1 MTWVRRTRTRSTL
14 VTAVL
19 ATTATLFTGCASPL
33 HSHRSRPAAPPPP
46 TITST
51 EQAGPTLPHVSPTP
65 RQIRRT
71 GPDLTVPTAVDVL
84 RGEGAD
90 DFAVQRVEQALR
102 SAGASELHVSAPEAI
117 ASTDADLS
125 TREKAHPTDVRAP
138 GLKKAT
144 PAGGRSPLTIVI
156 GRTDSEPVA
165 GLLKRSNAFGQ
176 GTLPAEGY
184 QITTGSLRG
193 RAGVLLAGKDTDG
206 VYYAAQ
212 TFAQLIRRSSIAG
225 ASVVDYP
232 SMPQRGVVEGFYGRP
247 WTHQT
252 RLDQL
257 AFYGQMKLNTYLYA
271 PKDDPYERDR
281 WRDRYPAGQ
290 ASRLTDLTKAARAHH
305 VRFTY
310 VLSPGKSI
318 CYNSPDDRQALT
330 DKLDSLHDLGIL
342 DFAIAFDDIHPLPVW
357 NCAADLSRW
366 GTVTEQSLAA
376 AQAELLNRVQREFID
391 HHHGMRPL
399 RMVPTQYSDL
409 SDTLYK
415 RTLRHQLDE
424 RIGTM
429 WTGTDVLPTSITAD
443 QARDAAAVWGRDV
456 LLWDNYP
463 VNDSDQTTGR
473 LLLAPYAKRARRLD
487 EHLSGVVLNPMN
499 QAAASKVAEL
509 TGADYAWNTRA
520 YDPTASARAAADH
533 LAGGDAAT
541 AQALELFFDTQHLA
555 PSWKGAPWQP
565 QAPALAARLERFDTQ
580 WARGQKRQ
588 AVDQLRAY
596 ARLMAAAPGRIR
608 THAEDRDL
616 ATEAKPWLD
625 ALTLWSQALIATC
638 DALQARLDGNAEQAG
653 ELLTRSRTKADQASE
668 LRTIAGA
675 TRPQGTVKVADGV
688 LDTFLKRAPALR

>member
-1 MTWVRRTRTRSTL
+1 MTWVRRTATRSTL

-19 ATTATLFTGCASPL
+19 AMTAPLFTGCASPL
-33 HSHRSRPAAPPPP
+33 HSDRSRPAAPPPP
-46 TITST
+46 TLTST
-51 EQAGPTLPHVSPTP
+51 GQAGPALPHISPTP

-71 GPDLTVPTAVDVL
+71 GPDLPVPATVDVL
-84 RGEGAD
+84 RAEGAD
-90 DFAVQRVEQALR
+90 DSAVQRINQALR
-102 SAGASELHVSAPEAI
+102 SAGATEVRVPGPEAI
-117 ASTDADLS
+117 TSTDVDVSAS
-125 TREKAHPTDVRAP
+125 EKAPATDVGAP

-144 PAGGRSPLTIVI
+144 TTGGRPPLTIVI
-156 GRTDSEPVA
+156 GRMDSEPVA
-165 GLLKRSNAFGQ
+165 GLLERSKAFGQ

-212 TFAQLIRRSSIAG
+212 TFAQLIHRSSIAG

-247 WTHQT
+247 WTHRT

-290 ASRLTDLTKAARAHH
+290 ASRLTDLAKAARAHH

-318 CYNSPDDRQALT
+318 CYNSPDDRQAVT
-330 DKLDSLHDLGIL
+330 DKLRSLHDLGIR

-357 NCAADLSRW
+357 SCAADLARW

-376 AQAELLNRVQREFID
+376 AQAELLNRVQQEFID
-391 HHHGMRPL
+391 RHRGIRPL

-424 RIGTM
+424 HIGTM

-473 LLLAPYAKRARRLD
+473 LLLAPYAKRARKLD

-499 QAAASKVAEL
+499 QASASKVAEF

-520 YDPTASARAAADH
+520 YDPETSARAAIDH
-533 LAGGDAAT
+533 LADGDPAT
-541 AQALELFFDTQHLA
+541 AQALQLFFDTQHMA
-555 PSWKGAPWQP
+555 PSWSGAPWQP
-565 QAPALAARLERFDTQ
+565 QAPALAARLERFDKQ
-580 WARGQKRQ
+580 WARGEKRR
-588 AVDQLRAY
+588 AAEQLCSY
-596 ARLMAAAPGRIR
+596 AHLMAAAPGQIR
-608 THAEDRDL
+608 THVKDRGL
-616 ATEAKPWLD
+616 AAEAKPWLD
-625 ALTLWSQALIATC
+625 ALTLWGQALTATC
-638 DALQARLDGNAEQAG
+638 DALQARLDGHAERAG
-653 ELLTRSRTKADQASE
+653 ELLALSRTKADQASE
-668 LRTIAGA
+668 LRTIPGA
-675 TRPQGTVKVADGV
+675 TRPQGAIKVADGV

>member
-1 MTWVRRTRTRSTL
+1 MPR
-14 VTAVL
+14 
-19 ATTATLFTGCASPL
+19 
-33 HSHRSRPAAPPPP
+33 
-46 TITST
+46 
-51 EQAGPTLPHVSPTP
+51 VSPTP

-71 GPDLTVPTAVDVL
+71 GPDLLVPATVDVL
-84 RGEGAD
+84 RSAGAD
-90 DFAVQRVEQALR
+90 DFAVQRVKQALR
-102 SAGASELHVSAPEAI
+102 SAGATEVHVSGPKAI

-138 GLKKAT
+138 GLKKAPPT
-144 PAGGRSPLTIVI
+144 GGRPPLTIVI

-165 GLLKRSNAFGQ
+165 GLLKRSNAFSQ

-193 RAGVLLAGKDTDG
+193 RPGVLLAGKDTDG

-212 TFAQLIRRSSIAG
+212 TFAQLTRRSSIAG

-257 AFYGQMKLNTYLYA
+257 AFYGRMKLNTYLYA

-318 CYNSPDDRQALT
+318 CYNSPDDRQAVT
-330 DKLDSLHDLGIL
+330 DKLQSLHDLGIR

-357 NCAADLSRW
+357 SCAADLSRW

-376 AQAELLNRVQREFID
+376 AQAELLNRVQRGFID
-391 HHHGMRPL
+391 RHRDMRPL

-409 SDTLYK
+409 TDTLYK

-424 RIGTM
+424 HIGTM

-443 QARDAAAVWGRDV
+443 QARDAAAVWGHDV

-473 LLLAPYAKRARRLD
+473 LLLAPYAKRARKLD
-487 EHLSGVVLNPMN
+487 EHLTGVVLNPMN
-499 QAAASKVAEL
+499 QASASKVAEF
-509 TGADYAWNTRA
+509 TGADYAWNTRD
-520 YDPTASARAAADH
+520 YDPTASARAAAAD
-533 LAGGDAAT
+533 LADGDAAT
-541 AQALELFFDTQHLA
+541 AQALQLFFDTQHMA

-588 AVDQLRAY
+588 AVDQLRSY
-596 ARLMAAAPGRIR
+596 ARLMAAAPERIR
-608 THAEDRDL
+608 THAKDRDL

-638 DALQARLDGNAEQAG
+638 DALQARLDGNAERAG
-653 ELLTRSRTKADQASE
+653 ELLTRSRAKADQASK

>member
-1 MTWVRRTRTRSTL
+1 ML

-19 ATTATLFTGCASPL
+19 AMTATLFTGCASPPR
-33 HSHRSRPAAPPPP
+33 SDRSRPAVPPPP
-46 TITST
+46 TVTST
-51 EQAGPTLPHVSPTP
+51 EQAGPALPHVSPTP

-71 GPDLTVPTAVDVL
+71 GPDLPVPATVDVV

-90 DFAVQRVEQALR
+90 DSAVQRINQALR
-102 SAGASELHVSAPEAI
+102 SAGATEVRVSGPEAITSTDVYVSAPE
-117 ASTDADLS
+117 
-125 TREKAHPTDVRAP
+125 KAPATDVGAP

-144 PAGGRSPLTIVI
+144 TTGGRPPLTIVI
-156 GRTDSEPVA
+156 GRMDSEPVA
-165 GLLKRSNAFGQ
+165 GLLKRSKAFGQ

-212 TFAQLIRRSSIAG
+212 TFAQLIHRSSIAG

-247 WTHQT
+247 WTHRT
-252 RLDQL
+252 RLAQL

-290 ASRLTDLTKAARAHH
+290 ASRLTDLAKAARAHH

-318 CYNSPDDRQALT
+318 CYNSPDDRQAVT
-330 DKLDSLHDLGIL
+330 DKLQSLHDLGIR

-357 NCAADLSRW
+357 SCAADLARW

-391 HHHGMRPL
+391 RHRGIRPL

-424 RIGTM
+424 HIGMM

-473 LLLAPYAKRARRLD
+473 LLLAPYAKRARKLD

-499 QAAASKVAEL
+499 QASASKVAEF

-520 YDPTASARAAADH
+520 YDPTTSARAAVDH
-533 LAGGDAAT
+533 LADGDPAT
-541 AQALELFFDTQHLA
+541 VRALQLFFDTQHMA
-555 PSWKGAPWQP
+555 PSWSGAPWQP
-565 QAPALAARLERFDTQ
+565 QAPALAARLERFDKQ
-580 WARGQKRQ
+580 WARGEKRQ
-588 AVDQLRAY
+588 AAEQLCSY
-596 ARLMAAAPGRIR
+596 AHLMATAPEQIR
-608 THAEDRDL
+608 THVTDRGL
-616 ATEAKPWLD
+616 AAEAKPWLD
-625 ALTLWSQALIATC
+625 ALTLWGQALTATC
-638 DALQARLDGNAEQAG
+638 DALQARLDGNAERAG
-653 ELLTRSRTKADQASE
+653 ELLTLSRAKADQASE
-668 LRTIAGA
+668 LRTIPGA
-675 TRPQGTVKVADGV
+675 TRPQGAIKVADGV